1 MEKSNSKKIEIKK
14 LLFSPK
20 LKNEIYSSSST
31 NNIKNKINDNNNK
44 IYSPEIIKIKKVFN
58 FNDSSKQKILNK
70 IKKCKSRQCIFNK
83 SKYFFYD
90 KNEKDIKTNDTLKIT
105 LEMENKFYNSSRLD
119 FKKESKSNILVNT
132 FQKSLTK
139 RKKKKFVKYNSL
151 INIKNIKNNLIKDKN
166 DYFEDLIKKIKC
178 LNNQNFF
185 LISKKKRIK

>member
-44 IYSPEIIKIKKVFN
+44 IYSPEIIKIKKVLN

-70 IKKCKSRQCIFNK
+70 IKKYKSRQCIFNK
-83 SKYFFYD
+83 NKYFFYD

-151 INIKNIKNNLIKDKN
+151 INIKNIKNNLIEDKN

-178 LNNQNFF
+178 LNNQNFA